1 MFLLGVLCALFIT
14 VSADSCY
21 SKVEET
27 CKSALPAN
35 KNSLFPNC
43 NATFGSIKELQ
54 ADLQAYANAHI
65 ESSYELLLMSTQF
78 GNYESNRDGFK
89 ALYRKLSDKT
99 WEDAINIIKFIT
111 KRGGRMNFNQ
121 LPRYKK
127 NGKENKILQFNEINS
142 LAKALDIEKQLAEE
156 ALNIHSKAQHHTK
169 QDPSIAHYVEE
180 QFMEQQADCVRQLAG
195 HINDLKKLL
204 LTDHDASISVFLFD
218 EYLKKTV

>member
-1 MFLLGVLCALFIT
+1 MLILLIIIFL
-14 VSADSCY
+14 
-21 SKVEET
+21 E
-27 CKSALPAN
+27 
-35 KNSLFPNC
+35 NSLFPNC

-127 NGKENKILQFNEINS
+127 NVNIQGFLIVCFFYIILINFFCRGRRVKYYS
-142 LAKALDIEKQLAEE
+142 L
-156 ALNIHSKAQHHTK
+156 
-169 QDPSIAHYVEE
+169 
-180 QFMEQQADCVRQLAG
+180 M
-195 HINDLKKLL
+195 KL
-204 LTDHDASISVFLFD
+204 IV
-218 EYLKKTV
+218 